1 MQVLIHRM
9 NQTAHI
15 SLQKPAISKSA
26 RQNRPGRLNFGTA
39 RLLLPQSF
47 CQSSV
52 AAVSVRGF
60 LRPGAA
66 RRKGLFRQIPYFF
79 AALSGARPT
88 PPKIPR
94 NQMNTSLFRPAAVK
108 AFGRPPDT
116 GAPRSSANR
125 RGVGNRLAT
134 LTISRHDNRNFN
146 PVANPFCQGVCG
158 LTREYLKLCVWRSAH
173 AVKTGHLLNR
183 SG

>member
-26 RQNRPGRLNFGTA
+26 RQNRPGRLNFGAA

-60 LRPGAA
+60 YVR
-66 RRKGLFRQIPYFF
+66 
-79 AALSGARPT
+79 
-88 PPKIPR
+88 
-94 NQMNTSLFRPAAVK
+94 V
-108 AFGRPPDT
+108 
-116 GAPRSSANR
+116 
-125 RGVGNRLAT
+125 
-134 LTISRHDNRNFN
+134 RHDARGYFDKFLIFSRLF
-146 PVANPFCQGVCG
+146 PAQDPRHRKSPE
-158 LTREYLKLCVWRSAH
+158 TR
-173 AVKTGHLLNR
+173 
-183 SG
+183 